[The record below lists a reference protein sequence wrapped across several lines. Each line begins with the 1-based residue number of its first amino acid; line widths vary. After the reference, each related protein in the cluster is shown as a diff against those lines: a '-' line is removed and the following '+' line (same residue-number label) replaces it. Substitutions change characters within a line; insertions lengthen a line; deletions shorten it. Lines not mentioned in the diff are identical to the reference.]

1 MPEIDYKITIAN
13 YVILAL
19 SVMSKLSNLNP
30 ELWVNKYADQ
40 LYSYTV
46 MRIGDTG
53 LAEDIVQETF
63 LSAWKNRDSF
73 KGEASEKNWLYAICK
88 NKIIDHFRK
97 MSHQIA
103 SPADFDASDAF
114 FNEEEHWTV
123 EAGPADWG
131 INYHQPIEKKEFYI
145 ILEMCKAKLQQ
156 LQQSVFVLKFM
167 EGHDSD
173 VICKVLNIT
182 TSNYWVLMHRAKLQL
197 RSCLTKNWINS

>member
-1 MPEIDYKITIAN
+1 
-13 YVILAL
+13 
-19 SVMSKLSNLNP
+19 MSELSNLKP
-30 ELWVNKYADQ
+30 ELWVNKYAD
-40 LYSYTV
+40 LLFSYTI
-46 MRIGDTG
+46 MRISDVG
-53 LAEDIVQETF
+53 LAEDIVQDTF

-97 MSHQIA
+97 MSRQITR
-103 SPADFDASDAF
+103 PADNDASDAF
-114 FNEEEHWTV
+114 FNEAEHWTE
-123 EAGPADWG
+123 EAGPLDWG
-131 INYHQPIEKKEFYI
+131 VNYHQPIEKKEFYI
-145 ILEMCKAKLQQ
+145 ILEMCKGKLQQ

-197 RSCLTKNWINS
+197 RNCLTKNWINS